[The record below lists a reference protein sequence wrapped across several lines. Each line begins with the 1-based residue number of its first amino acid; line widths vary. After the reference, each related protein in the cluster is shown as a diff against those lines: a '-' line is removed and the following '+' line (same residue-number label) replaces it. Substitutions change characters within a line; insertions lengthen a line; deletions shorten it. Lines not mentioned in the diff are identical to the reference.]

1 MKIFR
6 EYVSLEKTRA
16 PTPKR
21 WSQSEGLFDSIASGF
36 QTKSY
41 SPALLILVATASRF
55 KKDCR
60 SPRVSETATAGFLF
74 ETVNAERIAAWF
86 SEIILNK
93 VSADRPD
100 PKWISLFRKSPPVPS
115 ACSPWDV
122 KNTGS
127 SSFRIV
133 RVSIAIASAWDWIKA
148 SHCARCM
155 LSSDSI
161 SLEDS

>member
-6 EYVSLEKTRA
+6 KSVSWEKTSA
-16 PTPKR
+16 GTPLR
-21 WSQSEGLFDSIASGF
+21 RSQSEGLFDSIVSGF

-41 SPALLILVATASRF
+41 SPALLILVATASKF

-60 SPRVSETATAGFLF
+60 SRRVSETATAGFLL

-100 PKWISLFRKSPPVPS
+100 PRSVSRFRKFPPVPS
-115 ACSPWDV
+115 A
-122 KNTGS
+122 
-127 SSFRIV
+127 
-133 RVSIAIASAWDWIKA
+133 
-148 SHCARCM
+148 
-155 LSSDSI
+155 
-161 SLEDS
+161 

>member
-6 EYVSLEKTRA
+6 EYVSLEKISSG
-16 PTPKR
+16 TPLH

-55 KKDCR
+55 KKDRR

-93 VSADRPD
+93 VSADNPD
-100 PKWISLFRKSPPVPS
+100 PKSVSRFRKFPP
-115 ACSPWDV
+115 CSPWDV

-127 SSFRIV
+127 SS
-133 RVSIAIASAWDWIKA
+133 
-148 SHCARCM
+148 
-155 LSSDSI
+155 
-161 SLEDS
+161 